1 MTPAT
6 SPEVLTPERRTALFY
21 LTVFMSGG
29 ASATALPLWLN
40 AVGMSSEQIGVINA
54 APVFAMLMINM
65 LVGRVADRASD
76 WRQVIVTSSVA
87 AALASMAL
95 FFVSDFW
102 GIVVVWTL
110 ATLPNAG
117 IVPVLDAA
125 AMRLTKRR
133 GTDFG
138 TLRAYGTVGYMALN
152 AGAGFVVAAYGAHA
166 FVPLLVGVTVLRA
179 ASAFVL
185 PRFRDPAAT
194 DPERPRSTARL
205 SAVMKP
211 WFLLP
216 LIGFAIIFATHATF
230 NAFCALM
237 WRDQGISESIIG
249 PLVALAAFGEA
260 ILMFAWRR
268 VAHRFTARHLILA
281 STALSILRWGVTALA
296 PPLPVIALLQ
306 LSHAVSY
313 ALGFLGC
320 IAFITNWTSEDVA
333 AEAQGMF
340 VALQQGMAVLALLTF
355 GWLYGLFGV
364 QAFFIAAAFAACGA
378 LCVWSSLRM
387 QQPKG

>member
-1 MTPAT
+1 MTIVA
-6 SPEVLTPERRTALFY
+6 SNEVLTPERRTAIFY

-40 AVGMSSEQIGVINA
+40 SVGMTSEQIGVINA

-65 LVGRVADRASD
+65 LVGRVADKASD
-76 WRQVIVTSSVA
+76 WRQVIVYSSVLC
-87 AALASMAL
+87 ALVSMAL

-102 GIVVVWTL
+102 GIVIVWTL

-117 IVPVLDAA
+117 IIPVIDAA
-125 AMRLTKRR
+125 AMRLTRRR

-138 TLRAYGTVGYMALN
+138 TLRAFGTVGYMALN
-152 AGAGFVVAAYGAHA
+152 AGAGFVVAAYGGQA
-166 FVPLLVGVTVLRA
+166 FVPLFVAMTVLRA
-179 ASAFVL
+179 ASSFIL
-185 PRFRDPAAT
+185 PRFRDTAAADPAK
-194 DPERPRSTARL
+194 PKSTAKL

-216 LIGFAIIFATHATF
+216 LVGFAIIFATHAMF

-237 WRDQGISESIIG
+237 WRDQGISELIIG
-249 PLVALAAFGEA
+249 PLVALAAFSEA

-268 VAHRFTARHLILA
+268 ISHRFTARYLILA
-281 STALSILRWGVTALA
+281 SAALAILRWVVTAFA
-296 PPLPVIALLQ
+296 PPLWVIVLLQ
-306 LSHAVSY
+306 LSHAISY

-340 VALQQGMAVLALLTF
+340 VAIQQGVAVIALLAF
-355 GWLYGLFGV
+355 GSLYGALGV
-364 QAFFIAAAFAACGA
+364 HAFFVSAAFAAVGA
-378 LCVWSSLRM
+378 ACVWLSLRM
-387 QQPKG
+387 QQPKA

>member
-1 MTPAT
+1 MTIVA
-6 SPEVLTPERRTALFY
+6 SNEVLTPERRTAIFY

-40 AVGMSSEQIGVINA
+40 SVGMTSEQIGVINA

-65 LVGRVADRASD
+65 LVGRVADKASD
-76 WRQVIVTSSVA
+76 WRQVIVYSSVLC
-87 AALASMAL
+87 ALVSMAL

-102 GIVVVWTL
+102 GIVIVWTL

-117 IVPVLDAA
+117 IIPVIDAA
-125 AMRLTKRR
+125 AMRLTRRR

-138 TLRAYGTVGYMALN
+138 TLRAFGTVGYMALN
-152 AGAGFVVAAYGAHA
+152 AGAGFVVAAYGGQA
-166 FVPLLVGVTVLRA
+166 FVPLFVAMTVLRA
-179 ASAFVL
+179 ASSFIL
-185 PRFRDPAAT
+185 PRFRDTAASDPAK
-194 DPERPRSTARL
+194 PKSTAKL

-216 LIGFAIIFATHATF
+216 LVGFAIIFATHAMF

-249 PLVALAAFGEA
+249 PLVALAAFSEA

-268 VAHRFTARHLILA
+268 ISHRFTARYLILA
-281 STALSILRWGVTALA
+281 SAALAILRWVVTAFA
-296 PPLPVIALLQ
+296 PPLWVIVLLQ
-306 LSHAVSY
+306 LSHAISY

-340 VALQQGMAVLALLTF
+340 VAIQQGVAVIALLAF
-355 GWLYGLFGV
+355 GSLYGALGV
-364 QAFFIAAAFAACGA
+364 HAFFVSAAFAAVGA
-378 LCVWSSLRM
+378 ACVWLSLRM
-387 QQPKG
+387 QQPKA